1 MIQPLF
7 EHRLNLAGY
16 ETRVLE
22 LEGDGPP
29 IVMFHG
35 YADSADTW
43 RHALA
48 LLARRGRR
56 AVAVDLPGFGTADPL
71 LGDPILPQLDTFAA
85 AAVRYAAGR
94 PATPALV
101 VGNSLGGCVSLRL
114 AERHGSRLDGVI
126 AVAPAGLEMSR
137 LLHIVQRDPV
147 LKSLLAVP
155 APVPGL
161 VLRAAVAR
169 LYAQLAFATPRRV
182 KPEVVATFTWHH
194 RERAK
199 VASYLDIAR
208 RLIPELRSPYELGR
222 IDTRVLLVWGDKDR
236 LVFHRGAERVL
247 DVVPDSRLELL
258 SGIGHCPQV
267 EAPDRLTELLL
278 EFSSGGGGGGG
289 GGGRRRQQ
297 RRAGA
302 RGPPLRPSG
311 GQSPAGCRTTNVL
324 RSGSFAGRFDHRL
337 PVCARATVSKRSPA
351 MYMNVCPLLANT
363 VIHLPGP
370 GLPQLISSPEVIVVL
385 RIPAAANTKLIEPEQ
400 S

>member
-7 EHRLNLAGY
+7 EHRLKLAGY

-48 LLARRGRR
+48 LLARQGRR

-71 LGDPILPQLDTFAA
+71 LGDPILPQLDSFATA
-85 AAVRYAAGR
+85 TLRYAAGR
-94 PATPALV
+94 PATPVLV

-114 AERHGSRLDGVI
+114 AERQGSRLEGVI

-137 LLHIVQRDPV
+137 LLHIVQRDSV

-155 APVPGL
+155 APVPSL

-169 LYAQLAFATPRRV
+169 LYVQLAFATPRRV

-194 RERAK
+194 RERAR

-208 RLIPELRSPYELGR
+208 RLIPELRSPYAFDR

-236 LVFHRGAERVL
+236 LVFHRGAERLL
-247 DVVPDSRLELL
+247 DAVPDSRLELL
-258 SGIGHCPQV
+258 TGIGHCPQV
-267 EAPDRLTELLL
+267 EAPDQLTELLL
-278 EFSSGGGGGGG
+278 AFSVGAAATAASTTAGSASAGSASAGSAS
-289 GGGRRRQQ
+289 
-297 RRAGA
+297 AGA
-302 RGPPLRPSG
+302 
-311 GQSPAGCRTTNVL
+311 
-324 RSGSFAGRFDHRL
+324 
-337 PVCARATVSKRSPA
+337 
-351 MYMNVCPLLANT
+351 
-363 VIHLPGP
+363 
-370 GLPQLISSPEVIVVL
+370 SSPRDSET
-385 RIPAAANTKLIEPEQ
+385 AA
-400 S
+400 